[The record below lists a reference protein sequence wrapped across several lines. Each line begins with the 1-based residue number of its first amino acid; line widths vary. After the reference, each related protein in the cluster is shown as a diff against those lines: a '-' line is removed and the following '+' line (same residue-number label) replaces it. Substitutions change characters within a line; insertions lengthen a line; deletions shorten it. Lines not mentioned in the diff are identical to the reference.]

1 MNQLILFCIVIIVI
15 EIVLLY
21 KEQTQE
27 NYAYKKFDAAD
38 NTNSMSCQRLK
49 EYNTVWNGYQT
60 GTSPQP
66 PVYWPEKNSE
76 GVQAKSWQNYKT
88 FDSPLEEKR
97 FQPCDDAYRCR
108 QYGVA
113 TGVQGKIF

>member
-1 MNQLILFCIVIIVI
+1 MNQLILLCFVIIVI

-21 KEQTQE
+21 RDQTQE
-27 NYAYKKFDAAD
+27 NYAYKKFDTVD
-38 NTNSMSCQRLK
+38 SNSMSCQRNR
-49 EYNTVWNGYQT
+49 EYNTVWTGYQT

-66 PVYWPEKNSE
+66 PVYWPDKNSE
-76 GVQAKSWQNYKT
+76 MQTKSWQNYKT
-88 FDSPLEEKR
+88 FDTPLEETR
-97 FQPCDDAYRCR
+97 FKPCDDAYRCR